1 MLHINIYTPKKML
14 SSCTFL
20 FYFSDRVA
28 LTKHVPKKQ
37 WNGKNTRSQEISLF
51 ISFRCPK
58 AVAFNK
64 PTKKSSEKH
73 MLSRKLP
80 RAFFSPYRWKHL
92 ILIQSFLT
100 CSRYKILIACVGCLR
115 NPFRIGLLCHAA
127 FDQAAIPS
135 PLQAQYVLM
144 SRICRYVNMT
154 VVNKCPNFPDK

>member
-1 MLHINIYTPKKML
+1 ML

-80 RAFFSPYRWKHL
+80 RAFFLL
-92 ILIQSFLT
+92 IDGSI
-100 CSRYKILIACVGCLR
+100 
-115 NPFRIGLLCHAA
+115 
-127 FDQAAIPS
+127 
-135 PLQAQYVLM
+135 
-144 SRICRYVNMT
+144 
-154 VVNKCPNFPDK
+154 